1 MTQSVTDSTPVD
13 MLNAQLLVM
22 LNTPELCH
30 QRQLLNFL
38 RIETPGLKLFLWYNK
53 IQLDEEDE
61 HIHWSQVPE
70 AVDTYNRKLF
80 YT

>member
-38 RIETPGLKLFLWYNK
+38 RIETPGLKLFL
-53 IQLDEEDE
+53 
-61 HIHWSQVPE
+61 
-70 AVDTYNRKLF
+70 
-80 YT
+80 